1 MTAVAAELPDTGRPA
16 IEVYEAGLRATMG
29 GGRPGWRVRHDDGRS
44 TELPLAVW
52 AGPQRSGDL
61 GLLARCLGPTVDL
74 GCGPGRLT
82 ALLTGRG
89 VPVLGVDI
97 APYAVLLTRGR
108 GGLALRRDLFEPL
121 PGEGRWQHA
130 LLADGNVG
138 IGGDP
143 APLLRRC
150 ARLLR
155 PGGSLLCETDP
166 PGTGLRLTRSRLEP
180 PAGPASEWFAWA
192 QADPEAIAA
201 LSVGAGLSWAGYW
214 TDHGRWFTE
223 LRRPVGPS
231 LRPGMLIRRAA
242 LRA

>member
-1 MTAVAAELPDTGRPA
+1 MTVVVAAELPDTGRSV
-16 IEVYEAGLRATMG
+16 IEVYEAGLRATMHG
-29 GGRPGWRVRHDDGRS
+29 DRPCWRVRHDDGRS

-52 AGPQRSGDL
+52 AAAQRPGDP

-89 VPVLGVDI
+89 ILALGVDI
-97 APYAVLLTRGR
+97 APYAVRLTRSR
-108 GGLALRRDLFEPL
+108 GGLAVHRDLFEPL

-130 LLADGNVG
+130 LLADGNIG

-143 APLLRRC
+143 ALLLRRC

-166 PGTGLRLTRSRLEP
+166 PGTGLRLTRARLEP
-180 PAGPASEWFAWA
+180 PTGLASEWFPWA
-192 QADPEAIAA
+192 RVDPEAVAA
-201 LSVGAGLSWAGYW
+201 MSGGAGLSWTGDW

-223 LRRPVGPS
+223 LRRP
-231 LRPGMLIRRAA
+231 
-242 LRA
+242 